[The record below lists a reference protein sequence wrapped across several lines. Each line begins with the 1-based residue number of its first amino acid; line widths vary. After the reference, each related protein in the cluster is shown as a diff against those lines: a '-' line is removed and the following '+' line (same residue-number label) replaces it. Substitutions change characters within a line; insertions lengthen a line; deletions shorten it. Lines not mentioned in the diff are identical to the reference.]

1 MTKAEKLS
9 EGNLSQFTGTENWY
23 RHGINRNV
31 LFTDGA
37 KYVADKGGTYW
48 LLELNP
54 APNSHRLQLSSGSC
68 QTMLSRI
75 RWPSRSTHCSVI
87 QQADTSMTAKR
98 HPPTEVTI
106 TSRIDVRG
114 KVTFA
119 PQDGQTSFILDP

>member
-75 RWPSRSTHCSVI
+75 RWPSRSIHCSVI

-98 HPPTEVTI
+98 HPPMEVMI
-106 TSRIDVRG
+106 TSRIDG
-114 KVTFA
+114 
-119 PQDGQTSFILDP
+119 